1 MLDTTDY
8 SAKNLIN
15 GGLVD
20 AASGELLD
28 VIEPATGEVLARVP
42 ASGADDVDAAVTA
55 AEQAFRSFKRTT
67 PGERAEM
74 LLTLAARIEKHAEHL
89 AYLEA
94 RNVGKP
100 IPVAR
105 EELPLVV
112 DNLRFF
118 AGAARTMEGRA
129 GGEYLRGYESYVR
142 REPIGVVAGIAPW
155 NYPLLMATWKIG
167 PALAAGNCSILKP
180 SRQTPLTALYVAKL
194 AQDIFPAGVFSVI
207 SGSASDIG
215 DQLVADPRIG
225 LVSLT
230 GDTSTGRHIARVA
243 ADHVAQTHLELGGKA
258 PVIVLDD
265 ADLDAAVAGIV
276 AAGFANSGQD
286 CTAAC
291 RVIATQGIY
300 DRLLEALIPAVQAIK
315 VGNPTDSDDP
325 DKGDPEMGPLIS
337 ATHRQ
342 SVLDVLAKT
351 DGTIVAGGNALP
363 GDGYFL
369 EPTVVANPSQNDL
382 IVQTEQ
388 FGPIVSVQCA
398 ADIDQAFEWANDVEF
413 GLASSIWT
421 KDITHST
428 RAARDLDFGCV
439 WVNDHMPI
447 LSEMPHGG
455 FKQSGY
461 GKDMSIYALEEY
473 TRVKHVMTKTD

>member
-1 MLDTTDY
+1 MLDPTDY
-8 SAKNLIN
+8 NPRNLID
-15 GGLVD
+15 GRLVD
-20 AASGELLD
+20 AASGRLLD
-28 VIEPATGEVLARVP
+28 VLEPATGAVLARVA
-42 ASGADDVDAAVTA
+42 ASDADDIDAAVTA
-55 AEQAFRSFKRTT
+55 AERAFRSFRRTT
-67 PGERAEM
+67 PGERADM
-74 LLTLAARIEKHAEHL
+74 LLALAATIEEHAEHL

-194 AQDIFPAGVFSVI
+194 AHDIFPAGVFSVI

-215 DQLVADPRIG
+215 DQLVADDRIG

-230 GDTSTGRHIARVA
+230 GDTSTGRHIAKVA
-243 ADHVAQTHLELGGKA
+243 AGHVAQTHLELGGKA

-265 ADLDAAVAGIV
+265 ADLDAVVTGIV

-291 RVIATQGIY
+291 RVIATPGIY
-300 DRLLEALIPAVQAIK
+300 DRLLDALIPAVEAIK
-315 VGNPTDSDDP
+315 VGNPTDGIDP
-325 DKGDPEMGPLIS
+325 DGEHPEMGPLIS
-337 ATHRQ
+337 ATHR
-342 SVLDVLAKT
+342 SSILEVLAKT
-351 DGTIVAGGNALP
+351 DGTIVTGGKALS
-363 GDGYFL
+363 GDGFFL
-369 EPTVVANPSQNDL
+369 EPTIVANPSQNDV

-388 FGPIVSVQCA
+388 FGPVVSVQRA
-398 ADIDQAFEWANDVEF
+398 ADIDEAFSWANDVEF

-421 KDITHST
+421 QNLNHSA

-461 GKDMSIYALEEY
+461 GKDMSIYAVEEY
-473 TRVKHVMTKTD
+473 TRIKHVMTKTE

>member
-1 MLDTTDY
+1 MLDPNDY
-8 SAKNLIN
+8 SAKNLVN
-15 GGLVD
+15 GELVD
-20 AASGELLD
+20 AASGRLLD
-28 VIEPATGEVLARVP
+28 VLEPATGAVLAHVP
-42 ASGADDVDAAVTA
+42 ASGQEDVEAAVTA
-55 AEQAFRSFKRTT
+55 AEQAFRSFRRTT

-74 LLTLAARIEKHAEHL
+74 LLALASKIEEHAEQI
-89 AYLEA
+89 AVLES

-100 IPVAR
+100 LPVAR
-105 EELPLVV
+105 DEVPFAV

-142 REPIGVVAGIAPW
+142 REPIGIVAGIAPW

-180 SRQTPLTALYVAKL
+180 SRQTPLTALYVAAL
-194 AQDIFPAGVFSVI
+194 AQDVFPAGVFNVL
-207 SGSASDIG
+207 SGSAADIG
-215 DQLVADPRIG
+215 DHLVADRRIG

-230 GDTSTGRHIARVA
+230 GDTSTGRHIAEVA
-243 ADHVAQTHLELGGKA
+243 AAHVAQTHLELGGKA

-265 ADLDAAVAGIV
+265 ADLDAVVTGI
-276 AAGFANSGQD
+276 ATAGFANSGQD

-291 RVIATQGIY
+291 RVIATPGIY
-300 DRLLEALIPAVQAIK
+300 DRLLEALVPAVEAIR
-315 VGNPTDSDDP
+315 V
-325 DKGDPEMGPLIS
+325 GDPTAVGDIDMGPVIS
-337 ATHRQ
+337 AAHRQ
-342 SVLDVLAKT
+342 SILDVLAKT
-351 DGTIVAGGNALP
+351 DGTILTGGKALP
-363 GDGYFL
+363 ADGFFL
-369 EPTVVANPSQNDL
+369 EPTVVANPSQTDL
-382 IVQTEQ
+382 LVQTEQ
-388 FGPIVSVQCA
+388 FGPVVTVQRA

-421 KDITHST
+421 QNLNHAA

-439 WVNDHMPI
+439 WVNDHMPV

-473 TRVKHVMTKTD
+473 TRIKHVMTKTD

>member
-1 MLDTTDY
+1 MLDPSAY
-8 SAKNLIN
+8 SANNLIN
-15 GGLVD
+15 GELVT
-20 AASGELLD
+20 AESGRLLD
-28 VIEPATGEVLARVP
+28 VLEPATGKVLARVP
-42 ASGADDVDAAVTA
+42 ASGKEDIDAAVTA
-55 AEQAFRSFKRTT
+55 ATQAFRSFRRTT

-74 LLTLAARIEKHAEHL
+74 LLALASKIEEHAEHI
-89 AYLEA
+89 AVLES

-100 IPVAR
+100 LPVAR
-105 EELPLVV
+105 DEVPLVV

-129 GGEYLRGYESYVR
+129 GGEYLRGYESYIR

-180 SRQTPLTALYVAKL
+180 SRQTPLTALYIAAL
-194 AQDIFPAGVFSVI
+194 AQDVFPAGVFNVL
-207 SGSASDIG
+207 SGSAADIG
-215 DQLVADPRIG
+215 DHLVSDRRIG

-230 GDTSTGRHIARVA
+230 GDTSTGRHIAEVA
-243 ADHVAQTHLELGGKA
+243 AAHVAQTHLELGGKA

-265 ADLDAAVAGIV
+265 ADLDAVVAGI
-276 AAGFANSGQD
+276 ATAGFANSGQD

-291 RVIATQGIY
+291 RVIATPGIY
-300 DRLLEALIPAVQAIK
+300 DRLLEALVPAVQAIR
-315 VGNPTDSDDP
+315 V
-325 DKGDPEMGPLIS
+325 GDPQAGDDIDMGPLIS
-337 ATHRQ
+337 AAHRQ
-342 SVLDVLAKT
+342 SILDVLAKT
-351 DGTIVAGGNALP
+351 DGTILTGGKALP
-363 GDGYFL
+363 RDGFFL
-369 EPTVVANPSQNDL
+369 EPTVVANPSQTDVL
-382 IVQTEQ
+382 VQAEQ
-388 FGPIVSVQCA
+388 FGPVVTVQRA

-421 KDITHST
+421 QNVRHSA
-428 RAARDLDFGCV
+428 RAVRDLDFGCV

-473 TRVKHVMTKTD
+473 TRIKHVMTKTD

>member
-1 MLDTTDY
+1 MLDPSDY

-15 GGLVD
+15 AELVD
-20 AASGELLD
+20 AGSGRLLD
-28 VIEPATGEVLARVP
+28 VLEPANGEVLAQVP
-42 ASGADDVDAAVTA
+42 ASGAEDIDAALTA
-55 AEQAFRSFKRTT
+55 AEQAFHSFRRTT

-74 LLTLAARIEKHAEHL
+74 LLTLAGKIEEHAEHIAL
-89 AYLEA
+89 LES

-100 IPVAR
+100 LPVAR
-105 EELPLVV
+105 DEVPLVV

-155 NYPLLMATWKIG
+155 NYPLLMATWKFG

-180 SRQTPLTALYVAKL
+180 SRQTPLTALYIAEL
-194 AQDIFPAGVFSVI
+194 AQDIFPPGVFNVL

-215 DQLVADPRIG
+215 DLLVADPRIG

-230 GDTSTGRHIARVA
+230 GDTSTGRHVAEVA
-243 ADHVAQTHLELGGKA
+243 ASHVTQTHLELGGKA

-265 ADLDAAVAGIV
+265 ADLDAVVAGIA

-291 RVIATQGIY
+291 RVIATSGIY
-300 DRLLEALIPAVQAIK
+300 DRLLEALVPAVEAIR
-315 VGNPTDSDDP
+315 V
-325 DKGDPEMGPLIS
+325 GDPATGEDIDMGPLIS
-337 ATHRQ
+337 ASHRQ
-342 SVLDVLAKT
+342 SILDVLAKT
-351 DGTIVAGGNALP
+351 DGTIVTGGKALP
-363 GDGYFL
+363 GNGFFL
-369 EPTVVANPSQNDL
+369 EPTVVANPSQTDVL
-382 IVQTEQ
+382 VQTEQ
-388 FGPIVSVQCA
+388 FGPVVTIQRA
-398 ADIDQAFEWANDVEF
+398 DDIDTAFEWANDVEF

-421 KDITHST
+421 QNLNHSA

-473 TRVKHVMTKTD
+473 TRIKHVMTKTD

>member
-1 MLDTTDY
+1 MLDTHDY
-8 SAKNLIN
+8 SPKNLIN
-15 GGLVD
+15 GELVD
-20 AASGELLD
+20 AASGRLLD
-28 VIEPATGEVLARVP
+28 VIEPATGQVLARVP
-42 ASGADDVDAAVTA
+42 ASDADDVDAAVTS
-55 AEQAFRSFKRTT
+55 AENAFRSFKRTT

-74 LLTLAARIEKHAEHL
+74 LLALAARIEEHAEHL

-100 IPVAR
+100 LPVAR

-118 AGAARTMEGRA
+118 AGAARTLEGRA

-207 SGSASDIG
+207 SGSAADIG
-215 DQLVADPRIG
+215 DELVADRRIG

-230 GDTSTGRHIARVA
+230 GDTTTGRHIAKIA
-243 ADHVAQTHLELGGKA
+243 GENVAQTHLELGGKA

-265 ADLDAAVAGIV
+265 AELDAAVAGIV
-276 AAGFANSGQD
+276 AAGYANSGQD

-291 RVIATQGIY
+291 RVIATPGIY
-300 DRLLEALIPAVQAIK
+300 DQLLAALIRAVQAIG
-315 VGNPTDSDDP
+315 VGNPTDSDDL
-325 DKGDPEMGPLIS
+325 DMGPVIS
-337 ATHRQ
+337 AAHRQ
-342 SVLDVLAKT
+342 TNLDDLAKT
-351 DGTIVAGGNALP
+351 DGTIVAGGNTLP
-363 GDGYFL
+363 GDGFFL
-369 EPTVVANPSQNDL
+369 EPTVVANPSQSDV
-382 IVQTEQ
+382 IVQSEQ
-388 FGPIVSVQCA
+388 FGPVVSVQCA
-398 ADIDQAFEWANDVEF
+398 ADIDEAFTWANDVEF

-421 KDITHST
+421 KDVNNAT

-461 GKDMSIYALEEY
+461 GKDMSVYAIEEY
-473 TRVKHVMTKTD
+473 TRIKHVMTKTD